1 MACDLQRLFG
11 ESAAATP
18 TTEDESFVF
27 TTGTLPAAPPR
38 LFTDGL
44 YIKKTAHAYEYG
56 YEVDLLRF
64 HARKE
69 TYRLLGLLFLS
80 VVFDPEPK
88 AVSLELTHPASDIK
102 HFLID
107 NELAPAEELSS
118 GYYSRPHAF
127 IYWPKGMDKHPF
139 DPCADPVNL
148 PRFGLTNLEDF
159 LYTEEHRRAR
169 DTVRCFG
176 RDRGNALF
184 AELLLNAGRPESA
197 CDEYELEGEAG
208 FRGVGVGSAEVS
220 LYLPGHIAWD
230 DREWP
235 TDSGGARRRV

>member
-1 MACDLQRLFG
+1 MSCDLQRLFG
-11 ESAAATP
+11 EAAEKVP
-18 TTEDESFVF
+18 TSEEESHVF
-27 TTGTLPAAPPR
+27 TAGTLTTAPPQ
-38 LFTDGL
+38 LVTDGL
-44 YIKKTAHAYEYG
+44 YIKKTAHEYGYG
-56 YEVDLLRF
+56 YEVDLLMF

-118 GYYSRPHAF
+118 GYHSRPHAF
-127 IYWPKGMDKHPF
+127 VYWPTEMDKHPF

-159 LYTEEHRRAR
+159 LFTEEHRRAR

-197 CDEYELEGEAG
+197 PDEYELEGEAG
-208 FRGVGVGSAEVS
+208 FRGVGVGSAEVRIF
-220 LYLPGHIAWD
+220 LPGSFGWEVRD
-230 DREWP
+230 WP
-235 TDSGGARRRV
+235 RDS